1 MEFLRPAHFLEVLS
15 SNCTWHKNWWFG
27 KYLQST
33 TFTGKLHTIKSK
45 SVCATIS
52 DGPERLLQETIHN
65 TGIWKRNNELEG
77 RELAFFFP
85 GPTESIYMGGGI
97 VRWFSE
103 NEAYG
108 CLQFT
113 GHVGHVIVW
122 AVSLTLWIAGSHP
135 FVHSHSCFQN
145 TKVGKHLLAK
155 AILNAQDA

>member
-33 TFTGKLHTIKSK
+33 TFTRVNYTQSKASLYLQPFRKARSVFCKKQFTTLESESRQRTGRTGTGFFLSSYYRIHLHG
-45 SVCATIS
+45 C
-52 DGPERLLQETIHN
+52 
-65 TGIWKRNNELEG
+65 
-77 RELAFFFP
+77 
-85 GPTESIYMGGGI
+85 
-97 VRWFSE
+97 
-103 NEAYG
+103 YG

-145 TKVGKHLLAK
+145 TKVGKHLLTK